1 MAIDYDGNVGINNR
15 TPLSMLHLGNCTV
28 INSAPVIVFGKNVNN
43 TGFRNAFMGYSD
55 IFYFLIGDYGNT
67 NITGSLQCSGNL
79 QTGYTVAIEGTSESD
94 VATSYFA
101 TPLK

>member
-1 MAIDYDGNVGINNR
+1 MPDGNTTISG
-15 TPLSMLHLGNCTV
+15 TLS
-28 INSAPVIVFGKNVNN
+28 A
-43 TGFRNAFMGYSD
+43 
-55 IFYFLIGDYGNT
+55 GNT